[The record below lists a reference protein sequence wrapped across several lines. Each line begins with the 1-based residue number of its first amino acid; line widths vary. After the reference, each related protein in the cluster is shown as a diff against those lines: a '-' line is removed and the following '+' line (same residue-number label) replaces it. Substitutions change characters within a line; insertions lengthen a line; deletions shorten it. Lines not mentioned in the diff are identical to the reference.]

1 MRVRTR
7 PGRGGG
13 PGALPSSG
21 SRLLRRTN
29 ARMASGARGT
39 QAAGP
44 ACDAAPAARS
54 GLQVARQRMRVTD
67 HRFPRTG
74 AEQRGGGT
82 SPRRPGQRAS
92 PGAARRAELVQHCG
106 RAHVPAVVR
115 NLRSWSPGHPDFG
128 GGDWVWSRWGSCS
141 DSVARTV
148 LRSRESPDL
157 CFRFRREKS
166 DDPQTSLFCARA
178 SLTLYEGCLNRCHTL
193 ATPRVLFL
201 TW

>member
-1 MRVRTR
+1 MGELQSSSPLQREARTR
-7 PGRGGG
+7 GGTQRRGERGDEGARSAGAGRG

-21 SRLLRRTN
+21 SRLRRRTN

-44 ACDAAPAARS
+44 ACDAAPAARP
-54 GLQVARQRMRVTD
+54 GLQVARRRMRVTD

-92 PGAARRAELVQHCG
+92 PGAARRAELAQHCS

-115 NLRSWSPGHPDFG
+115 NLRSWAPRLQRGRLGVVPLGKLLGLGDSDRIAVPGVPG
-128 GGDWVWSRWGSCS
+128 
-141 DSVARTV
+141 
-148 LRSRESPDL
+148 
-157 CFRFRREKS
+157 
-166 DDPQTSLFCARA
+166 
-178 SLTLYEGCLNRCHTL
+178 
-193 ATPRVLFL
+193 PRL
-201 TW
+201 